1 MSDYRQFL
9 DSKHIRA
16 TRSGFDINE
25 DQLPDKLFDW
35 QKLIVKWSL
44 SSGRCA
50 LFEECGLGKTF
61 QQLAWADAV
70 VRRENKPVLLLC
82 PIAVG
87 RQTLKEAEKFG
98 IVSDVKIVKDQSEV
112 VTGIN
117 ITNYERLHLF
127 DASKFVG
134 VVLDESSILKS
145 FTGKIKQ
152 QLCESFAN
160 TRYKL
165 ACTATP
171 SPNDRMEIGNHSEFL
186 GAMPSNEMLS
196 RWFINSGDKVGV
208 YRLRQHGA
216 KDFWRW
222 VASWAVCIDK
232 PSTLGFS
239 DEGYNLPPL
248 QMINHVIVDED
259 DKPANGRL
267 FDPGEAISA
276 TTVHV
281 EKRKTLDARADKV
294 GEIVNGNKHTWAIWC
309 DTDYEADALK
319 DRIPGAIEVRGS
331 HKAEVKEE
339 RLEAFTEGR
348 ERVIITKA
356 ELAGFGLNW
365 QHCHHTTWFAGYS
378 YEKFYQAIR
387 RLWRFGQVNAVECH
401 NVMSE
406 GEQSIANVLGQKSIM
421 HEEMKCEMAEAMR
434 EGSLEEIKA
443 IRSLRVNTTS
453 GVHAVIPGWL
463 KSKQGA

>member
-1 MSDYRQFL
+1 M
-9 DSKHIRA
+9 
-16 TRSGFDINE
+16 
-25 DQLPDKLFDW
+25 
-35 QKLIVKWSL
+35 
-44 SSGRCA
+44 
-50 LFEECGLGKTF
+50 
-61 QQLAWADAV
+61 
-70 VRRENKPVLLLC
+70 
-82 PIAVG
+82 
-87 RQTLKEAEKFG
+87 
-98 IVSDVKIVKDQSEV
+98 KDQSEV
-112 VTGIN
+112 INGIN

-127 DASKFVG
+127 DTSKFVG
-134 VVLDESSILKS
+134 VVLDESSILKA
-145 FTGKIKQ
+145 FTGRTKQ
-152 QLCESFAN
+152 LLCDSFAN

-186 GAMPSNEMLS
+186 RVMPSNEMLS

-281 EKRKTLDARADKV
+281 EKRKTLEARADKV
-294 GEIVNGNKHTWAIWC
+294 GEIVNGNKHTWAVWC

-319 DRIPGAIEVRGS
+319 ARIPGAIEVRGS

-421 HEEMKCEMAEAMR
+421 HEEMKCEMAESMR

-453 GVHAVIPGWL
+453 GVHAVVPGWL